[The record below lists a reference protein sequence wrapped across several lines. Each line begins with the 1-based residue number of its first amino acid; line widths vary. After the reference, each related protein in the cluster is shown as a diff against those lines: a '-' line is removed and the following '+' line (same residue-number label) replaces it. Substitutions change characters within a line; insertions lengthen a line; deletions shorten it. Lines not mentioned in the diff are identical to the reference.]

1 MSGTM
6 SGFAVIAAEAFGV
19 PVEQVRVVSGDTAA
33 SPRAPISGGSQVTYA
48 VGRAVEEAARAAREQ
63 LLTIAAAELETDP
76 ADLEVVD
83 GAVRPRGAPGQAVPL
98 AELARR
104 IASQYEPVEARGG
117 AAPTTLAPAVAAH
130 LAHVRVDPET
140 GRISVLGWA
149 IAQDV
154 GRALNPALIE
164 GQMRGAVAQAIG
176 WSLLEELV
184 VDADGQVLTASFME
198 YAVPGS
204 MDVPEIDTLIVEV
217 PAPHGPL
224 GAKGVGEAPVVGGPA
239 AVANAIAAATG
250 VRLRELPM
258 TPPRVWA
265 ALHGS

>member
-1 MSGTM
+1 
-6 SGFAVIAAEAFGV
+6 
-19 PVEQVRVVSGDTAA
+19 
-33 SPRAPISGGSQVTYA
+33 
-48 VGRAVEEAARAAREQ
+48 
-63 LLTIAAAELETDP
+63 
-76 ADLEVVD
+76 
-83 GAVRPRGAPGQAVPL
+83 
-98 AELARR
+98 
-104 IASQYEPVEARGG
+104 
-117 AAPTTLAPAVAAH
+117 
-130 LAHVRVDPET
+130 
-140 GRISVLGWA
+140 VLGWA